1 MLDTLE
7 AALEPLA
14 LKTGKVFSGEV
25 VAVLAPSHGH
35 VPLYRARLPGQL
47 VRGSRAELPSLPRP
61 ERSFWPHCQDV
72 VRMTEV
78 PLHIPGTRGR
88 SLERPASADMARRSE
103 RSTKRTTHVQIQEDE
118 VEVPYFDAEAALA
131 AARLERTQRSESTE
145 RGRPL
150 GAPGTPRRS
159 RSNDIESTSASMSRT
174 LRESQRTE
182 VSLSE
187 SAASASESHTQSQKH
202 GQQAGAP
209 PHGAPSSGPGA
220 ATATAQAQGGAE
232 VRALSIPSRE
242 PSLERDKAA
251 QAACSRSLAQA
262 EAMMMAS
269 IRPRPRAPKLQMVAP
284 PPVVEVPVPAAAE
297 RRVPDRRGP
306 GDRPNSRQRSSLGPR
321 QSLSPAR
328 PKKSPRDLRAREK
341 IGKLLVAHYEVRSK
355 SLETKKWTRML
366 MRVILASEEKNPE
379 ALKEGLALLQNA
391 QNLIG
396 AGDEGESKSR
406 VLLQALCLVD
416 RKVKVRSPIADAVR
430 TLEELTKR
438 KEKLLVDMAPM
449 GQEEASVPLHLDD
462 TDQSLADELKK
473 SWQIVHHE
481 ATTWKPMEKTKE
493 TASAKHTDRLK
504 KKTEAEKEAAVEQM
518 KKSMGTA
525 VWRFAQAEARKV
537 DDTDLGEEALQR
549 AARIEYAIKA
559 AQAQAVDSKH
569 PDLLKALQITY
580 DLRAFRAMRYC
591 QHLMSTI
598 EPGVVGSAGKVANQI
613 DQVITDASEL
623 FGVPKDHRHMEEAR
637 HMVLKARTEEAQ
649 VKRRA
654 K

>member
-1 MLDTLE
+1 
-7 AALEPLA
+7 
-14 LKTGKVFSGEV
+14 
-25 VAVLAPSHGH
+25 
-35 VPLYRARLPGQL
+35 
-47 VRGSRAELPSLPRP
+47 
-61 ERSFWPHCQDV
+61 
-72 VRMTEV
+72 MTEV
-78 PLHIPGTRGR
+78 PLHIPGTRGTRGR
-88 SLERPASADMARRSE
+88 SLERPASAEMARSRE
-103 RSTKRTTHVQIQEDE
+103 RSKRTHVLIQEDE
-118 VEVPYFDAEAALA
+118 IEVPYFDAEAALA

-150 GAPGTPRRS
+150 GVPGTPRRS
-159 RSNDIESTSASMSRT
+159 RPNDVESASASVSRT
-174 LRESQRTE
+174 LRESQTE
-182 VSLSE
+182 VRESSE
-187 SAASASESHTQSQKH
+187 SQKH
-202 GQQAGAP
+202 GQAEADPQRAAAVPSPGGA
-209 PHGAPSSGPGA
+209 
-220 ATATAQAQGGAE
+220 ATAQAQGGAE
-232 VRALSIPSRE
+232 VTLSIPRE

-251 QAACSRSLAQA
+251 AACSRSLAQA

-269 IRPRPRAPKLQMVAP
+269 IRPRPRAPKLQLVAP
-284 PPVVEVPVPAAAE
+284 PPVVEVAAPVAAE
-297 RRVPDRRGP
+297 RRVPEHRAP
-306 GDRPNSRQRSSLGPR
+306 GDRPDSRQRGTLGR

-366 MRVILASEEKNPE
+366 MRVILASEEKNPK

-449 GQEEASVPLHLDD
+449 GQEEASVPRLED
-462 TDQSLADELKK
+462 TEESLADELKK

-481 ATTWKPMEKTKE
+481 ATTWKPMDKTKE
-493 TASAKHTDRLK
+493 TARAKHADRLDRLK

-537 DDTDLGEEALQR
+537 DATDDTDLGEEALQR

-654 K
+654 DKK

>member
-1 MLDTLE
+1 MKRFDLH
-7 AALEPLA
+7 AAKRDFWLC
-14 LKTGKVFSGEV
+14 
-25 VAVLAPSHGH
+25 
-35 VPLYRARLPGQL
+35 RARLPGQL
-47 VRGSRAELPSLPRP
+47 VRGSRTELPSLPRP
-61 ERSFWPHCQDV
+61 ERSLWPHCEDV

-88 SLERPASADMARRSE
+88 SLERPASAEMARSRE
-103 RSTKRTTHVQIQEDE
+103 RSTKRTTHVLIQEDE
-118 VEVPYFDAEAALA
+118 MEVPYFNAEAALA

-145 RGRPL
+145 PGRPL

-159 RSNDIESTSASMSRT
+159 RPDAESASASVSQK

-187 SAASASESHTQSQKH
+187 SAASASESHKH
-202 GQQAGAP
+202 GQGHGQVGQVGAP
-209 PHGAPSSGPGA
+209 PPGAPPGA
-220 ATATAQAQGGAE
+220 GAAISTAAQAAGAE
-232 VRALSIPSRE
+232 VRTLSIPSRE

-269 IRPRPRAPKLQMVAP
+269 IRPRPRAPKLQLVGP
-284 PPVVEVPVPAAAE
+284 PPVVEVEVAAAE
-297 RRVPDRRGP
+297 RRVPDRGL
-306 GDRPNSRQRSSLGPR
+306 GDRPDSRQRSVPR

-366 MRVILASEEKNPE
+366 MRVILASEDKNPE

-416 RKVKVRSPIADAVR
+416 RKVKVRSPVADAVR

-449 GQEEASVPLHLDD
+449 GQEEASVPLRLDD
-462 TDQSLADELKK
+462 TEPSLADELKK
-473 SWQIVHHE
+473 SWRIVHHE

-493 TASAKHTDRLK
+493 TASAKHEHRLK
-504 KKTEAEKEAAVEQM
+504 KKTEAEKEAAVEQ
-518 KKSMGTA
+518 
-525 VWRFAQAEARKV
+525 
-537 DDTDLGEEALQR
+537 DTVLGEVKEMVALRNRNGTGTEQ
-549 AARIEYAIKA
+549 E
-559 AQAQAVDSKH
+559 H
-569 PDLLKALQITY
+569 GLK
-580 DLRAFRAMRYC
+580 
-591 QHLMSTI
+591 
-598 EPGVVGSAGKVANQI
+598 
-613 DQVITDASEL
+613 
-623 FGVPKDHRHMEEAR
+623 
-637 HMVLKARTEEAQ
+637 
-649 VKRRA
+649 
-654 K
+654 